1 MPCLND
7 RKLTLSL
14 ENLETRNLQSAVS
27 VATETVFVSHI
38 IAVPPSAVIAPVAG
52 HIPTDVAAANYHN
65 VTAFY
70 GL

>member
-1 MPCLND
+1 VPRTND

-14 ENLETRNLQSAVS
+14 ENLETRNLQSGVS
-27 VATETVFVSHI
+27 APTGAVFVSHI
-38 IAVPPSAVIAPVAG
+38 IAVPPSAMIAPTAG
-52 HIPTDVAAANYHN
+52 HVPTDVACHAYHN